1 MLLYDQSVN
10 QQRNTM
16 KKLILIMLST
26 LAISVFADDHAS
38 ATMSTDGAFTTLQ
51 VASSDIEK
59 YRQTLIDN
67 PAAFKATGATAA
79 GICVTNSGHDY
90 LGQMMVWSAFPN
102 VAAAL
107 SGSTMYD
114 PQKAPRSF
122 ERLREVKY
130 GVTWKPITPFRLEP
144 GFERVQR
151 IKVSNENM
159 QNFTAAIDSLEK
171 AIQDAGHPNFYNGA
185 FVLIGGGD
193 RDVGTVIVR
202 SIVRDANAMGIL
214 FDDFFAGNASWADE
228 YQAVLSLG
236 EVVSDNMEICEQLY
250 FGS

>member
-1 MLLYDQSVN
+1 
-10 QQRNTM
+10 M
-16 KKLILIMLST
+16 KKLILMMLAS
-26 LAISVFADDHAS
+26 LSLFIFADGHES
-38 ATMSTDGAFTTLQ
+38 APMSTDGAFSTLQ
-51 VASSDIEK
+51 VASPDIEK
-59 YRQTLIDN
+59 YRQALIDN
-67 PAAFKATGATAA
+67 PSAFQATGATAA
-79 GICVTNSGHDY
+79 GICVTNSGHEY
-90 LGQMMVWSAFPN
+90 SGQMMVWSAFPN

-151 IKVSNENM
+151 IKVSAENM
-159 QNFTAAIDSLEK
+159 QAFTAAIDNLEK
-171 AIQDAGHPNFYNGA
+171 AIQDAGYENFYNGA

-202 SIVRDANAMGIL
+202 SIVRDANAMGVL
-214 FDDFFAGNASWADE
+214 FDEYFAGNASWADE
-228 YQAVLSLG
+228 YQTVTSLG
-236 EVVSDNMEICEQLY
+236 EVVSDNIEVCEQLY

>member
-1 MLLYDQSVN
+1 
-10 QQRNTM
+10 M
-16 KKLILIMLST
+16 KKLILMIFASLS
-26 LAISVFADDHAS
+26 LFIFADGHES
-38 ATMSTDGAFTTLQ
+38 APMSTDGAFSTLQ
-51 VASSDIEK
+51 VASPDIEK
-59 YRQTLIDN
+59 YRQALIDN
-67 PAAFKATGATAA
+67 PSAFQATGATAA
-79 GICVTNSGHDY
+79 GICVTNSGHEY

-151 IKVSNENM
+151 IKVSAENM
-159 QNFTAAIDSLEK
+159 QAFTAAIDNLEK
-171 AIQDAGHPNFYNGA
+171 AIQDAGYENFYNGA

-202 SIVRDANAMGIL
+202 SIVRDANAMGVL
-214 FDDFFAGNASWADE
+214 FDEYFAGNASWADE
-228 YQAVLSLG
+228 YQTVTSLG
-236 EVVSDNMEICEQLY
+236 EVVSDNIEVCEQLY

>member
-1 MLLYDQSVN
+1 
-10 QQRNTM
+10 M
-16 KKLILIMLST
+16 KKLILMMFASLS
-26 LAISVFADDHAS
+26 LFVFADGHES
-38 ATMSTDGAFTTLQ
+38 APMSTDGAFSTLQ
-51 VASSDIEK
+51 VASPDIEK
-59 YRQTLIDN
+59 YRQALIDN
-67 PAAFKATGATAA
+67 PSAFQATGATAA
-79 GICVTNSGHDY
+79 GICVTNSGHEY

-151 IKVSNENM
+151 IKVSAENM
-159 QNFTAAIDSLEK
+159 QAFTAAIDNLEK
-171 AIQDAGHPNFYNGA
+171 AIQDAGYENFYNGA

-202 SIVRDANAMGIL
+202 SIVRDANAMGVL
-214 FDDFFAGNASWADE
+214 FDEYFAGNASWADE
-228 YQAVLSLG
+228 YQTVTSLG
-236 EVVSDNMEICEQLY
+236 EVVSDNIEVCEQLY

>member
-1 MLLYDQSVN
+1 
-10 QQRNTM
+10 
-16 KKLILIMLST
+16 
-26 LAISVFADDHAS
+26 
-38 ATMSTDGAFTTLQ
+38 
-51 VASSDIEK
+51 
-59 YRQTLIDN
+59 
-67 PAAFKATGATAA
+67 
-79 GICVTNSGHDY
+79 
-90 LGQMMVWSAFPN
+90 MMVWSAFPN

-151 IKVSNENM
+151 IKVSAENM
-159 QNFTAAIDSLEK
+159 QAFTAAIDNLEK
-171 AIQDAGHPNFYNGA
+171 AIQDAGYENFYNGA

-202 SIVRDANAMGIL
+202 SIVRDANAMGVL
-214 FDDFFAGNASWADE
+214 FDEFFEGNASWADE
-228 YQAVLSLG
+228 YQTVTSLG
-236 EVVSDNMEICEQLY
+236 EVVSDNMEVCEQLY

>member
-1 MLLYDQSVN
+1 
-10 QQRNTM
+10 M
-16 KKLILIMLST
+16 KKLILMMLAS
-26 LAISVFADDHAS
+26 LSLFVFADGHES
-38 ATMSTDGAFTTLQ
+38 APMSTDGAFSTLQ
-51 VASSDIEK
+51 VASPDIEK
-59 YRQTLIDN
+59 YRQALIDN
-67 PAAFKATGATAA
+67 PSAFQATGATAA
-79 GICVTNSGHDY
+79 GICVTNSGHEY

-151 IKVSNENM
+151 IKVSAENM
-159 QNFTAAIDSLEK
+159 QAFTAAIDNLEE
-171 AIQDAGHPNFYNGA
+171 AIQDAGYENFYNGA

-202 SIVRDANAMGIL
+202 SIVP
-214 FDDFFAGNASWADE
+214 
-228 YQAVLSLG
+228 
-236 EVVSDNMEICEQLY
+236 VSYTHLRAHET
-250 FGS
+250 

>member
-1 MLLYDQSVN
+1 MLAS
-10 QQRNTM
+10 
-16 KKLILIMLST
+16 LS
-26 LAISVFADDHAS
+26 LFIFADGHES
-38 ATMSTDGAFTTLQ
+38 APMSTDGAFSTLQ
-51 VASSDIEK
+51 VASPDIEK
-59 YRQTLIDN
+59 YRQALIDN
-67 PAAFKATGATAA
+67 PSAFQATGATAA
-79 GICVTNSGHDY
+79 GICVTNSGHEY

-151 IKVSNENM
+151 IKVSAENM
-159 QNFTAAIDSLEK
+159 QAFTAAIDNLEK
-171 AIQDAGHPNFYNGA
+171 AIQDAGYENFYNGA

-202 SIVRDANAMGIL
+202 SIVRDANAMGVL
-214 FDDFFAGNASWADE
+214 FDEYFAGNASWADE
-228 YQAVLSLG
+228 YQTVTSLG
-236 EVVSDNMEICEQLY
+236 EVVSDNIEVCEQLY

>member
-1 MLLYDQSVN
+1 
-10 QQRNTM
+10 M
-16 KKLILIMLST
+16 KKLILMMLAS
-26 LAISVFADDHAS
+26 LSLFIFADGHES
-38 ATMSTDGAFTTLQ
+38 APMSTDGAFTTLQ
-51 VASSDIEK
+51 VASPDIEK
-59 YRQTLIDN
+59 YRQALIDN
-67 PAAFKATGATAA
+67 PSAFQATGATAA
-79 GICVTNSGHDY
+79 GICVTNSGHEY

-151 IKVSNENM
+151 IKVSAENM
-159 QNFTAAIDSLEK
+159 DAFTAAIDNLEK
-171 AIQDAGHPNFYNGA
+171 AIQDAGYENFYNGA

-202 SIVRDANAMGIL
+202 SIVRDANAMGVL
-214 FDDFFAGNASWADE
+214 FDEYFAGNASWADE
-228 YQAVLSLG
+228 YQTVTSLG
-236 EVVSDNMEICEQLY
+236 EVVSDNIEVCEQLY

>member
-1 MLLYDQSVN
+1 MDSFKTWFKSKWCD
-10 QQRNTM
+10 RFPSDT
-16 KKLILIMLST
+16 IL
-26 LAISVFADDHAS
+26 
-38 ATMSTDGAFTTLQ
+38 
-51 VASSDIEK
+51 
-59 YRQTLIDN
+59 N
-67 PAAFKATGATAA
+67 
-79 GICVTNSGHDY
+79 
-90 LGQMMVWSAFPN
+90 FP
-102 VAAAL
+102 
-107 SGSTMYD
+107 
-114 PQKAPRSF
+114 K
-122 ERLREVKY
+122 
-130 GVTWKPITPFRLEP
+130 
-144 GFERVQR
+144 
-151 IKVSNENM
+151 
-159 QNFTAAIDSLEK
+159 SLEK

>member
-1 MLLYDQSVN
+1 
-10 QQRNTM
+10 M
-16 KKLILIMLST
+16 KKLILMMLAS
-26 LAISVFADDHAS
+26 LSLFIFADGHES
-38 ATMSTDGAFTTLQ
+38 APMSTDGAFSTLQ
-51 VASSDIEK
+51 VASPDIEK
-59 YRQTLIDN
+59 YRQALIDN
-67 PAAFKATGATAA
+67 PSAFQATGATAA
-79 GICVTNSGHDY
+79 GICVTNSGHEY

-151 IKVSNENM
+151 IKVSAENM
-159 QNFTAAIDSLEK
+159 QAFTAAIDNLEK
-171 AIQDAGHPNFYNGA
+171 AIQDAGYENFYNGA

-202 SIVRDANAMGIL
+202 SIVRDANAMGVL
-214 FDDFFAGNASWADE
+214 FDEYFAGNASWADE
-228 YQAVLSLG
+228 YQTVTSLG
-236 EVVSDNMEICEQLY
+236 EVISDNIEVCEQLY

>member
-1 MLLYDQSVN
+1 MMLAS
-10 QQRNTM
+10 
-16 KKLILIMLST
+16 LS
-26 LAISVFADDHAS
+26 LFIFADGHES
-38 ATMSTDGAFTTLQ
+38 APMSTDGAFSTLQ
-51 VASSDIEK
+51 VASPDIEK
-59 YRQTLIDN
+59 YRQALIDN
-67 PAAFKATGATAA
+67 PSAFQATGATAA
-79 GICVTNSGHDY
+79 GICVTNSGHEY

-151 IKVSNENM
+151 IKVSAENM
-159 QNFTAAIDSLEK
+159 QAFTAAIDNLEK
-171 AIQDAGHPNFYNGA
+171 AIQDAGYENFYNGA

-202 SIVRDANAMGIL
+202 SIVRDANAMGVL
-214 FDDFFAGNASWADE
+214 FDEYFAGNASWADE
-228 YQAVLSLG
+228 YQTVTSLG
-236 EVVSDNMEICEQLY
+236 EVVSDNIEVCEQLY

>member
-1 MLLYDQSVN
+1 
-10 QQRNTM
+10 
-16 KKLILIMLST
+16 
-26 LAISVFADDHAS
+26 
-38 ATMSTDGAFTTLQ
+38 
-51 VASSDIEK
+51 
-59 YRQTLIDN
+59 
-67 PAAFKATGATAA
+67 
-79 GICVTNSGHDY
+79 
-90 LGQMMVWSAFPN
+90 MMVWSAFPN

-151 IKVSNENM
+151 IKVSAENM
-159 QNFTAAIDSLEK
+159 QAFTAAIDNLEK
-171 AIQDAGHPNFYNGA
+171 AIQDAGYENFYNGA

-202 SIVRDANAMGIL
+202 SIVRDANAMGVL
-214 FDDFFAGNASWADE
+214 FDEYFAGNASWADE
-228 YQAVLSLG
+228 YQTVTSLG
-236 EVVSDNMEICEQLY
+236 EVVSDNIEVCEQLY

>member
-1 MLLYDQSVN
+1 
-10 QQRNTM
+10 M
-16 KKLILIMLST
+16 KKLILMMLAS
-26 LAISVFADDHAS
+26 LSLFVFADGHES
-38 ATMSTDGAFTTLQ
+38 APMSTDGAFSTLQ
-51 VASSDIEK
+51 VASPDIEK
-59 YRQTLIDN
+59 YRQALIDN
-67 PAAFKATGATAA
+67 PSAFQATGATAA
-79 GICVTNSGHDY
+79 GICVTNSGHEY

-151 IKVSNENM
+151 IKVSAENM
-159 QNFTAAIDSLEK
+159 DAFTAAIDNLEK
-171 AIQDAGHPNFYNGA
+171 AIQDAGYENFYNGA

-202 SIVRDANAMGIL
+202 SIVRDANAMGVL
-214 FDDFFAGNASWADE
+214 FDEYFAGNASWADE
-228 YQAVLSLG
+228 YQTVTSLG
-236 EVVSDNMEICEQLY
+236 EVVSDNIEVCEQLY

>member
-1 MLLYDQSVN
+1 MMLAS
-10 QQRNTM
+10 
-16 KKLILIMLST
+16 LS
-26 LAISVFADDHAS
+26 LFVFADGHES
-38 ATMSTDGAFTTLQ
+38 APMSTDGAFSTLQ
-51 VASSDIEK
+51 VASPDIEK
-59 YRQTLIDN
+59 YRQALIDN
-67 PAAFKATGATAA
+67 PSAFQATGATAA
-79 GICVTNSGHDY
+79 GICVTNSGHEY

-151 IKVSNENM
+151 IKVSAENM
-159 QNFTAAIDSLEK
+159 QAFTAAIDNLEK
-171 AIQDAGHPNFYNGA
+171 AIQDAGYENFYNGA

-202 SIVRDANAMGIL
+202 SIVRDANAMGVL
-214 FDDFFAGNASWADE
+214 FDEYFAGNASWADE
-228 YQAVLSLG
+228 YQTVTSLG
-236 EVVSDNMEICEQLY
+236 EVVSDNIEVCEQLY

>member
-1 MLLYDQSVN
+1 
-10 QQRNTM
+10 M
-16 KKLILIMLST
+16 KKLILMMLAS
-26 LAISVFADDHAS
+26 LSLFIFADGHES
-38 ATMSTDGAFTTLQ
+38 APMSTDGAFSTLQ
-51 VASSDIEK
+51 VASPDIEK
-59 YRQTLIDN
+59 YRQALIDN
-67 PAAFKATGATAA
+67 PSAFQATGATAA
-79 GICVTNSGHDY
+79 GICVTNSGHEY

-151 IKVSNENM
+151 IKVSAENM
-159 QNFTAAIDSLEK
+159 QAFTAAIDNLEK
-171 AIQDAGHPNFYNGA
+171 AIQDAGYENFYNGA

-202 SIVRDANAMGIL
+202 SIVRDANAMGVL
-214 FDDFFAGNASWADE
+214 FDEYFAGNASWADE
-228 YQAVLSLG
+228 YQTVTSLG
-236 EVVSDNMEICEQLY
+236 EVVSDNIEVCEQLY

>member
-1 MLLYDQSVN
+1 
-10 QQRNTM
+10 M
-16 KKLILIMLST
+16 KTLTLMILASLSFG
-26 LAISVFADDHAS
+26 VFADDHERAP
-38 ATMSTDGAFTTLQ
+38 MSTDGAFITLQ
-51 VASSDIEK
+51 VASPDIEK

-67 PAAFKATGATAA
+67 PSAFQATGATAA
-79 GICVTNSGHDY
+79 GICVTNSGHEY

-114 PQKAPRSF
+114 TQKAPKSF
-122 ERLREVKY
+122 ESLREIKY
-130 GVTWKPITPFRLEP
+130 GVTWKPVTPFRLEP

-151 IKVSNENM
+151 IKVSAENM
-159 QNFTAAIDSLEK
+159 QAFTTAIDNLEK
-171 AIQDAGHPNFYNGA
+171 AIQDAGYENFYNGA

-202 SIVRDANAMGIL
+202 SIVRDANAMGVL
-214 FDDFFAGNASWADE
+214 FDEFFAGNASWADE
-228 YQAVLSLG
+228 YQAVMSLG
-236 EVVSDNMEICEQLY
+236 EVVSDNMEVCEQLY

>member
-1 MLLYDQSVN
+1 MLAS
-10 QQRNTM
+10 
-16 KKLILIMLST
+16 LS
-26 LAISVFADDHAS
+26 LFVFADGHES
-38 ATMSTDGAFTTLQ
+38 APMSTDGAFSTLQ
-51 VASSDIEK
+51 VASPDIEK
-59 YRQTLIDN
+59 YRQALIDN
-67 PAAFKATGATAA
+67 PSAFQATGATAA
-79 GICVTNSGHDY
+79 GICVTNSGHEY

-151 IKVSNENM
+151 IKVSAENM
-159 QNFTAAIDSLEK
+159 QAFTAAIDNLEK
-171 AIQDAGHPNFYNGA
+171 AIQDAGYENFYNGA

-202 SIVRDANAMGIL
+202 SIVRDANAMGVL
-214 FDDFFAGNASWADE
+214 FDEYFAGNASWADE
-228 YQAVLSLG
+228 YQTVTSLG
-236 EVVSDNMEICEQLY
+236 EVVSDNIEVCEQLY

>member
-1 MLLYDQSVN
+1 
-10 QQRNTM
+10 M
-16 KKLILIMLST
+16 KKLILMMLAS
-26 LAISVFADDHAS
+26 LSLFVFADGHES
-38 ATMSTDGAFTTLQ
+38 APMSTDGAFSTLQ
-51 VASSDIEK
+51 VASPDIEK
-59 YRQTLIDN
+59 YRQALIDN
-67 PAAFKATGATAA
+67 PSAFQATGATAA
-79 GICVTNSGHDY
+79 GICVTNSGHEY

-151 IKVSNENM
+151 IKVSAENM
-159 QNFTAAIDSLEK
+159 QAFTAAIDNLEK
-171 AIQDAGHPNFYNGA
+171 AIQDAGYENFYNGA

-202 SIVRDANAMGIL
+202 SIVRDANAMGVL
-214 FDDFFAGNASWADE
+214 FDEYFAGNASWADE
-228 YQAVLSLG
+228 YQTVTSLG
-236 EVVSDNMEICEQLY
+236 EVVSDNIEVCEQLY

>member
-1 MLLYDQSVN
+1 
-10 QQRNTM
+10 M
-16 KKLILIMLST
+16 KKLILMMIASLS
-26 LAISVFADDHAS
+26 LFVFADGHES
-38 ATMSTDGAFTTLQ
+38 APMSTDGAFSTLQ
-51 VASSDIEK
+51 VASPDIEK
-59 YRQTLIDN
+59 YRQALIDN
-67 PAAFKATGATAA
+67 PSAFQATGATAA
-79 GICVTNSGHDY
+79 GICVTNSGHEY

-151 IKVSNENM
+151 IKVSAENM
-159 QNFTAAIDSLEK
+159 QAFTAAIDNLEK
-171 AIQDAGHPNFYNGA
+171 AIQDAGYENFYNGA

-202 SIVRDANAMGIL
+202 SIVRDANAMGVL
-214 FDDFFAGNASWADE
+214 FDEYFAGNASWADE
-228 YQAVLSLG
+228 YQTVTSLG
-236 EVVSDNMEICEQLY
+236 EVVSDNIEVCEQLY

>member
-1 MLLYDQSVN
+1 
-10 QQRNTM
+10 M
-16 KKLILIMLST
+16 KKLILMMFASLS
-26 LAISVFADDHAS
+26 LFVFADGHES
-38 ATMSTDGAFTTLQ
+38 APMSTDGAFSTLQ
-51 VASSDIEK
+51 VASPDIEK
-59 YRQTLIDN
+59 YRQALIDN
-67 PAAFKATGATAA
+67 PSAFQATGATAA
-79 GICVTNSGHDY
+79 GICVTNSGHEY
-90 LGQMMVWSAFPN
+90 SGQMMVWSAFPN

-151 IKVSNENM
+151 IKVSAENM
-159 QNFTAAIDSLEK
+159 QAFTAAIDNLEK
-171 AIQDAGHPNFYNGA
+171 AIQDAGYENFYNGA

-202 SIVRDANAMGIL
+202 SIVRDANAMGVL
-214 FDDFFAGNASWADE
+214 FDEYFAGNASWADE
-228 YQAVLSLG
+228 YQTVTSLG
-236 EVVSDNMEICEQLY
+236 EVVSDNIEVCEQLY

>member
-1 MLLYDQSVN
+1 
-10 QQRNTM
+10 M
-16 KKLILIMLST
+16 KKLILMMLAS
-26 LAISVFADDHAS
+26 LSLFIFADGHES
-38 ATMSTDGAFTTLQ
+38 APMSTDGAFSTLQ
-51 VASSDIEK
+51 VASPDIEK
-59 YRQTLIDN
+59 YRQALIDN
-67 PAAFKATGATAA
+67 PSAFQATGATAA
-79 GICVTNSGHDY
+79 GICVTNSGHEY

-151 IKVSNENM
+151 IKVSAENM
-159 QNFTAAIDSLEK
+159 QAFTAAIDNLET
-171 AIQDAGHPNFYNGA
+171 AIQGAGYEKFYDGA

-202 SIVRDANAMGIL
+202 SIVRDANAMGVL
-214 FDDFFAGNASWADE
+214 FDEYFAGNASWADE
-228 YQAVLSLG
+228 YQTVTSLG
-236 EVVSDNMEICEQLY
+236 EVVSDNIEVCEQLY

>member
-1 MLLYDQSVN
+1 MMFAS
-10 QQRNTM
+10 
-16 KKLILIMLST
+16 LS
-26 LAISVFADDHAS
+26 LFVFADGHES
-38 ATMSTDGAFTTLQ
+38 APMSTDGAFSTLQ
-51 VASSDIEK
+51 VASPDIEK
-59 YRQTLIDN
+59 YRQALIDN
-67 PAAFKATGATAA
+67 PSAFQATGATAA
-79 GICVTNSGHDY
+79 GICVTNSGHEY

-151 IKVSNENM
+151 IKVSAENM
-159 QNFTAAIDSLEK
+159 QAFTAAIDNLEK
-171 AIQDAGHPNFYNGA
+171 AIQDAGYENFYNGA

-202 SIVRDANAMGIL
+202 SIVRDANAMGVL
-214 FDDFFAGNASWADE
+214 FDEYFAGNASWADE
-228 YQAVLSLG
+228 YQTVTSLG
-236 EVVSDNMEICEQLY
+236 EVVSDNIEVCEQLY

>member
-1 MLLYDQSVN
+1 
-10 QQRNTM
+10 M
-16 KKLILIMLST
+16 KKLILMMLAS
-26 LAISVFADDHAS
+26 LSLFIFADGHES
-38 ATMSTDGAFTTLQ
+38 APMSTDGAFSTLQ
-51 VASSDIEK
+51 VASPDIEK
-59 YRQTLIDN
+59 YRQALIDN
-67 PAAFKATGATAA
+67 PSAFQATGATAA
-79 GICVTNSGHDY
+79 GICVTNSGHEY

-151 IKVSNENM
+151 IKVSAENM
-159 QNFTAAIDSLEK
+159 DAFTAAIDNLEK
-171 AIQDAGHPNFYNGA
+171 AIQDAGYENFYNGA

-202 SIVRDANAMGIL
+202 SIVRDANAMGVL
-214 FDDFFAGNASWADE
+214 FDEYFAGNASWADE
-228 YQAVLSLG
+228 YQTVTSLG
-236 EVVSDNMEICEQLY
+236 EVVSDNIEVCEQLY

>member
-1 MLLYDQSVN
+1 
-10 QQRNTM
+10 M
-16 KKLILIMLST
+16 KKLILMMLAS
-26 LAISVFADDHAS
+26 LSLFIFADGHES
-38 ATMSTDGAFTTLQ
+38 APMSTDGAFSTLQ
-51 VASSDIEK
+51 VASPDIAK
-59 YRQTLIDN
+59 YRQALIDN
-67 PAAFKATGATAA
+67 PSAFQATGATAA
-79 GICVTNSGHDY
+79 GICVTNSGHEY

-151 IKVSNENM
+151 IKVSAENM
-159 QNFTAAIDSLEK
+159 QAFTAAIDNLEK
-171 AIQDAGHPNFYNGA
+171 AIQDAGYENFYNGA

-202 SIVRDANAMGIL
+202 SIVRDANAMGVL
-214 FDDFFAGNASWADE
+214 FDEYFAGNASWADE
-228 YQAVLSLG
+228 YQTVTSLG
-236 EVVSDNMEICEQLY
+236 EVVSDNIEVCEQLY

>member
-1 MLLYDQSVN
+1 
-10 QQRNTM
+10 M
-16 KKLILIMLST
+16 KKLILTMLAS
-26 LAISVFADDHAS
+26 LSLFIFADGHES
-38 ATMSTDGAFTTLQ
+38 APMSTDGAFSTLQ
-51 VASSDIEK
+51 VASPDIEK
-59 YRQTLIDN
+59 YRQALIDN
-67 PAAFKATGATAA
+67 PSAFQATGATAA
-79 GICVTNSGHDY
+79 GICVTNSGHEY

-151 IKVSNENM
+151 IKVSAENM
-159 QNFTAAIDSLEK
+159 QAFTAAIDNLEK
-171 AIQDAGHPNFYNGA
+171 AIQDAGYENFYNGA

-202 SIVRDANAMGIL
+202 SIVRDANAMGVL
-214 FDDFFAGNASWADE
+214 FDEYFAGNASWADE
-228 YQAVLSLG
+228 YQTVTSLG
-236 EVVSDNMEICEQLY
+236 EVVSDNIEVCEQLY

>member
-1 MLLYDQSVN
+1 
-10 QQRNTM
+10 M
-16 KKLILIMLST
+16 KKLILMMLASSS
-26 LAISVFADDHAS
+26 LFIFADGHES
-38 ATMSTDGAFTTLQ
+38 APMSTDGAFSTLQ
-51 VASSDIEK
+51 VASPDIEK
-59 YRQTLIDN
+59 YRQALIDN
-67 PAAFKATGATAA
+67 PSAFQATGATAA
-79 GICVTNSGHDY
+79 GICVTNSGHEY

-144 GFERVQR
+144 GFVRVQR
-151 IKVSNENM
+151 IKVSAENM
-159 QNFTAAIDSLEK
+159 QAFTAAIDNLEK
-171 AIQDAGHPNFYNGA
+171 AIQDAGYENFYNGA

-202 SIVRDANAMGIL
+202 SIVRDANAMGVL
-214 FDDFFAGNASWADE
+214 FDEYFAGNASWADE
-228 YQAVLSLG
+228 YQTVTSLG
-236 EVVSDNMEICEQLY
+236 EVVSDNIEVCEQLY

>member
-1 MLLYDQSVN
+1 
-10 QQRNTM
+10 M
-16 KKLILIMLST
+16 KKLILTMLAS
-26 LAISVFADDHAS
+26 LSLFIFADGHES
-38 ATMSTDGAFTTLQ
+38 APMSTDGAFSTLQ
-51 VASSDIEK
+51 VASPDIAK
-59 YRQTLIDN
+59 YRQALIDN
-67 PAAFKATGATAA
+67 PSAFQATGATAA
-79 GICVTNSGHDY
+79 GICVTNSGHEY

-151 IKVSNENM
+151 IKVSAENM
-159 QNFTAAIDSLEK
+159 QAFTAAIDNLEK
-171 AIQDAGHPNFYNGA
+171 AIQDAGYENFYNGA

-202 SIVRDANAMGIL
+202 SIVRDANAMGVL
-214 FDDFFAGNASWADE
+214 FDEYFAGNASWADE
-228 YQAVLSLG
+228 YQTVTSLG
-236 EVVSDNMEICEQLY
+236 EVVSDNIEVCEQLY

>member
-1 MLLYDQSVN
+1 MLAS
-10 QQRNTM
+10 
-16 KKLILIMLST
+16 LS
-26 LAISVFADDHAS
+26 LFVFADGHES
-38 ATMSTDGAFTTLQ
+38 APMSTDGAFSTLQ
-51 VASSDIEK
+51 VASPDIEK
-59 YRQTLIDN
+59 YRQALIDN
-67 PAAFKATGATAA
+67 PSAFQATGATAA
-79 GICVTNSGHDY
+79 GICVTNSGHEY
-90 LGQMMVWSAFPN
+90 SGQMMVWSAFPN

-151 IKVSNENM
+151 IKVSAENM
-159 QNFTAAIDSLEK
+159 QAFTAAIDNLEK
-171 AIQDAGHPNFYNGA
+171 AIQDAGYENFYNGA

-202 SIVRDANAMGIL
+202 SIVRDANAMGVL
-214 FDDFFAGNASWADE
+214 FDEYFAGNASWADE
-228 YQAVLSLG
+228 YQTVTSLG
-236 EVVSDNMEICEQLY
+236 EVVSDNIEVCEQLY

>member
-1 MLLYDQSVN
+1 
-10 QQRNTM
+10 M
-16 KKLILIMLST
+16 KKLILMMLAS
-26 LAISVFADDHAS
+26 LSLFVFADGHES
-38 ATMSTDGAFTTLQ
+38 APMSTDGAFSTLQ
-51 VASSDIEK
+51 VASPDIEK
-59 YRQTLIDN
+59 YRQALIDN
-67 PAAFKATGATAA
+67 PSAFQATGATAA
-79 GICVTNSGHDY
+79 GICVTNSGHEY
-90 LGQMMVWSAFPN
+90 SGQMMVWSAFPN

-151 IKVSNENM
+151 IKVSAENM
-159 QNFTAAIDSLEK
+159 QAFTAAIDNLEK
-171 AIQDAGHPNFYNGA
+171 AIQDAGYENFYNGA

-202 SIVRDANAMGIL
+202 SIVRDANAMGVL
-214 FDDFFAGNASWADE
+214 FDEYFAGNASWADE
-228 YQAVLSLG
+228 YQTVTSLG
-236 EVVSDNMEICEQLY
+236 EVVSDNIEVCEQLY

>member
-1 MLLYDQSVN
+1 
-10 QQRNTM
+10 M
-16 KKLILIMLST
+16 KKFILMMLAS
-26 LAISVFADDHAS
+26 LSLFIFADGHES
-38 ATMSTDGAFTTLQ
+38 APMSTDGAFSTLQ
-51 VASSDIEK
+51 VASPDIEK
-59 YRQTLIDN
+59 YRQALIDN
-67 PAAFKATGATAA
+67 PSAFQATGATAA
-79 GICVTNSGHDY
+79 GICVTNSGHEY
-90 LGQMMVWSAFPN
+90 LGQMLVWSAFPN

-151 IKVSNENM
+151 IKVSAENM
-159 QNFTAAIDSLEK
+159 QAFTAAIDNLEK
-171 AIQDAGHPNFYNGA
+171 AIQDAGYENFYNGA

-202 SIVRDANAMGIL
+202 SIVRDANAMGVL
-214 FDDFFAGNASWADE
+214 FDEYFAGNASWADE
-228 YQAVLSLG
+228 YQTVTSLG
-236 EVVSDNMEICEQLY
+236 EVVSDNIEVCEQLY

>member
-1 MLLYDQSVN
+1 MFAS
-10 QQRNTM
+10 
-16 KKLILIMLST
+16 LS
-26 LAISVFADDHAS
+26 LFVFADGHES
-38 ATMSTDGAFTTLQ
+38 APMSTDGAFSTLQ
-51 VASSDIEK
+51 VASPDIEK
-59 YRQTLIDN
+59 YRQALIDN
-67 PAAFKATGATAA
+67 PSAFQATGATAA
-79 GICVTNSGHDY
+79 GICVTNSGHEY

-151 IKVSNENM
+151 IKVSAENM
-159 QNFTAAIDSLEK
+159 QAFTAAIDNLEK
-171 AIQDAGHPNFYNGA
+171 AIQDAGYENFYNGA

-202 SIVRDANAMGIL
+202 SIVRDANAMGVL
-214 FDDFFAGNASWADE
+214 FDEYFAGNASWADE
-228 YQAVLSLG
+228 YQTVTSLG
-236 EVVSDNMEICEQLY
+236 EVVSDNIEVCEQLY

>member
-1 MLLYDQSVN
+1 
-10 QQRNTM
+10 M
-16 KKLILIMLST
+16 KKLILMMLAS
-26 LAISVFADDHAS
+26 LSLFVFADGHES
-38 ATMSTDGAFTTLQ
+38 APMSTDGAFSTLQ
-51 VASSDIEK
+51 VASPDIAK
-59 YRQTLIDN
+59 YRQALIDN
-67 PAAFKATGATAA
+67 PSAFQATGATAA
-79 GICVTNSGHDY
+79 GICVTNSGHEY

-151 IKVSNENM
+151 IKVSAENM
-159 QNFTAAIDSLEK
+159 QAFTAAIDNLEE
-171 AIQDAGHPNFYNGA
+171 AIQDAGYENFYNGA

-202 SIVRDANAMGIL
+202 SIVRDANAMGVL
-214 FDDFFAGNASWADE
+214 FDEYFAGNASWADE
-228 YQAVLSLG
+228 YQTVTSLG
-236 EVVSDNMEICEQLY
+236 EVVSDNIEVCEQLY

>member
-1 MLLYDQSVN
+1 
-10 QQRNTM
+10 M
-16 KKLILIMLST
+16 KKLILIIFATLS
-26 LAISVFADDHAS
+26 LSAFSDHHES
-38 ATMSTDGAFTTLQ
+38 SPMTTDGAFTTLMI
-51 VASSDIEK
+51 AAPDIDK
-59 YRQTLIDN
+59 YTETLREN
-67 PAAFKATGATAA
+67 PSAFQATGTSGA
-79 GICVTNSGHDY
+79 GVCVTNSGNDY
-90 LGQMMVWSAFPN
+90 AGQMMVWSAFPN

-151 IKVSNENM
+151 IKVSAENM
-159 QNFTAAIDSLEK
+159 QAFTAAIDNLEK
-171 AIQDAGHPNFYNGA
+171 AIQDAGYENFYNGA

-202 SIVRDANAMGIL
+202 SIVRDANAMGVL
-214 FDDFFAGNASWADE
+214 FDEFFEGNASWADE
-228 YQAVLSLG
+228 YQTVTSLG
-236 EVVSDNMEICEQLY
+236 EVVSDNMEVCEQLY